1 MAPNRAFNKPPSLGV
16 YVMIRTN
23 LLAATLTTSL
33 LALLLALPQ
42 VLADESTPEPEQP
55 DRYGVPE
62 GGPDELIRFIERVL
76 NDLPSDEAEREK
88 ALAALSEATD
98 RVLAGNASDE
108 QLEIVVRLKV
118 SLLRGQT
125 DQIKALA
132 EKLAGAGRARAARQ
146 VQAMLLMTELRE
158 AMRGSREE
166 ALPAAEKAIGQIA
179 EFLAAETSQDTDVQ
193 LGMMAGQVAEMIEN
207 DALAAT
213 IYKKVEQIAAK
224 SKDPRLQPLAKSLEG
239 AIRRLTLVGNTMEV
253 RGTTLAGAPF
263 DWSQYAGKTVLVDFW
278 ATWCGPCVQEIPVLK
293 RIYEAYHEKG
303 FDIVA
308 ISLDRERGQLEAF
321 VKERELP
328 WTILFEDEGRN
339 PVADYYGVMGIPQM
353 MLVGPDGK
361 VVSIRARGRVL
372 EELLEKQFGPLPEA
386 PAQDDSEAPAQD
398 K

>member
-1 MAPNRAFNKPPSLGV
+1 
-16 YVMIRTN
+16 MIRRN
-23 LLAATLTTSL
+23 LLAATITTGL

-42 VLADESTPEPEQP
+42 VLADEPTPEPEQP
-55 DRYGVPE
+55 DRYAIPE
-62 GGPDELIRFIERVL
+62 GGPDQLIQFIERVL
-76 NDLPSDEAEREK
+76 NNLPSDEAEREK

-118 SLLRGQT
+118 SLLQGQT

-166 ALPAAEKAIGQIA
+166 ALPAVEKVIGQVA
-179 EFLAAETSQDTDVQ
+179 EFLAAEMLQDTDVQ

-207 DALAAT
+207 DALAAKV
-213 IYKKVEQIAAK
+213 YQKVEQMAAK
-224 SKDPRLQPLAKSLEG
+224 SSDPRLQPLAKSLEG

-253 RGTTLAGAPF
+253 RGTTLAGDAF
-263 DWSQYAGKTVLVDFW
+263 DWSKYTGKTVLVDFW

-308 ISLDRERGQLEAF
+308 ISLDRERETLEAF

-339 PVADYYGVMGIPQM
+339 PLADYYGVMGIPQM

-361 VVSIRARGRVL
+361 VISIRARGRAL
-372 EELLEKQFGPLPEA
+372 EELLAKQFGPLPEA
-386 PAQDDSEAPAQD
+386 PAEDDPEAPAQD